1 MQKTIG
7 PVVAVGALLLAP
19 SCTAAQETATLHVE
33 PYVFEANGGDTVH
46 AELGRFRVPLNR
58 RTPGDPDSLELAL
71 VRFPATGPEPG
82 PPIVYLA
89 GGPGGS
95 GIATARGNRFELFM
109 ALREFGDV
117 IAFDQRGTG
126 MSEGPSPATC
136 PIGRSLPASEPLEE
150 KALRELTLDVA
161 RECGAYWREQG
172 VDLGAYDTR
181 NNADDLADLAAALGV
196 PRLRLWAISY
206 GTHLG
211 LAAMRRHPGLVE
223 RAILAGV
230 EGPDHTVKLPSYWEH
245 QLSNL
250 ERLIAEDPVAAA
262 EFPDLRGMMEGVL
275 DRLERRPAPVEMI
288 SADRADTVRSVV
300 SRFAVTMRTINL
312 MRDPS
317 TLVTVPYLFQRMAEG
332 DFSPLAGT
340 SGAGGL
346 TAMGDATDAASGISA
361 ERLER
366 YLHED
371 STTLLGGG
379 DQLVGAYMAEALGVP
394 DVGDDFR
401 QPVRSDVPVLLIS
414 GTLDGRTP
422 VQNALDVME
431 GLSNAEHLIIE
442 NAGHSDDLFLS
453 SPRIL
458 EVMRAFLSDRPLPET
473 RLVVAPP
480 DLESGR
486 LPPALPPGFE
496 DEIVGAYQRGPADV
510 WRVVY
515 QGAVRSLGD
524 DGAETGRTT
533 FLQVR
538 IRGNGFPLAVNAD
551 TSFSIPFFGPDV
563 KFRFVRGAGGDVERL
578 EFTNSGGEM
587 SELTPVRWEDV
598 AFVEG
603 ESWLTA
609 GPYQL
614 DEGASC
620 SATFPVEE
628 DLSPTSR
635 PESFDWQPGSGD
647 DGFVDFEEIFGGS
660 TLGGVGYASL
670 IVHAP
675 ASMPVE
681 LRLGSDDDVRVFL
694 GDELVH
700 SFDGMRH
707 AWEAQD
713 VVPVTLRAGPN
724 HLLVK
729 VCNHDSDWRFNLRIT
744 DERGRSVEREQG
756 TEPGA
761 VHLGEATRR

>member
-1 MQKTIG
+1 MGTRSG
-7 PVVAVGALLLAP
+7 PTLVAGALLLAP
-19 SCTAAQETATLHVE
+19 VGAAAQDAGNVE

-46 AELGRFRVPLNR
+46 AELGRFRVPLDR
-58 RTPGDPDSLELAL
+58 SRGGPDSLELAF
-71 VRFPATGPEPG
+71 VRFPASGPEPG

-95 GIATARGNRFELFM
+95 GIATARGARFELFM

-136 PIGRSLPASEPLEE
+136 PIGRNLPASEPLEE
-150 KALRELTLDVA
+150 TALRELTLQVA
-161 RECGAYWREQG
+161 RECGEFWREQG
-172 VDLGAYDTR
+172 VDLGAYNTR
-181 NNADDLADLAAALGV
+181 ESADDLADLAAALDA

-230 EGPDHTVKLPSYWEH
+230 EGPDHTVKLPAQWET
-245 QLSNL
+245 QLGNL
-250 ERLIAEDPVAAA
+250 ERLVAADPA
-262 EFPDLRGMMEGVL
+262 GSEFPDLRGMIEGVL

-300 SRFAVTMRTINL
+300 SRFAVTRRTIDL
-312 MRDPS
+312 LRDPS
-317 TLVTVPYLFQRMAEG
+317 TLVTVPHLFQRMAEG
-332 DFSPLAGT
+332 NFSPVAGS

-346 TAMGDATDAASGISA
+346 AAMADATDAASGISA

-366 YLHED
+366 FLHQD

-379 DQLVGAYMAEALGVP
+379 DQLTGAYMADALGVP
-394 DVGDDFR
+394 DLGDDFR
-401 QPVRSDVPVLLIS
+401 GPVRSDIPVLLIS

-422 VQNALDVME
+422 VQNALDVMT
-431 GLSNAEHLIIE
+431 GLPNAEHLIIE

-458 EVMRAFLSDRPLPET
+458 DVMRAFLAGRPLPTT

-496 DEIVGAYQRGPADV
+496 DELVGAYQRGPADV
-510 WRVVY
+510 WRIVY

-524 DGAETGRTT
+524 DGEETGRTT

-538 IRGNGFPLAVNAD
+538 IRGNGFPLAANAD

-563 KFRFVRGAGGDVERL
+563 RFRFVRGAAGQVERL
-578 EFTNSGGEM
+578 EFTDSAGEVAV
-587 SELTPVRWEDV
+587 LTPVRWEDV

-603 ESWLTA
+603 ESWLIADPYRLEEGEGCSTA
-609 GPYQL
+609 FPIE
-614 DEGASC
+614 DE
-620 SATFPVEE
+620 
-628 DLSPTSR
+628 LSRVAR
-635 PESFDWQPGSGD
+635 PGSVDWQPGSGD

-670 IVHAP
+670 MIHAP
-675 ASMPVE
+675 RAMPVE
-681 LRLGSDDDVRVFL
+681 LRLGSDDDARVFL
-694 GDELVH
+694 GDELIH

-713 VVPVTLRAGPN
+713 VIPTTLREGVN

-729 VCNHDSDWRFNLRIT
+729 VCNRDSDWRFNLRIT
-744 DERGRSVEREQG
+744 DDDGRSVVERTER

-761 VHLGEATRR
+761 VRLAVPTG